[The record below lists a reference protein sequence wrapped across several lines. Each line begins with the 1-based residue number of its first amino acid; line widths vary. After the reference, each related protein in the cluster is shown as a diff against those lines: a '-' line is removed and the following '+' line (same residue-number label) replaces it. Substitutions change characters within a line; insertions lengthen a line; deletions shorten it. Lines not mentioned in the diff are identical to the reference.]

1 MKRQG
6 MDTVERKGVRA
17 APQGWR
23 GGLRNIG
30 PGVVLS
36 GSVVGSGELLVTTRM
51 GAEVGFVFLWGVI
64 VACLIKF
71 FIQIELGR
79 QCILHNSTTIQLLDR
94 VFGFRL
100 RNTSW
105 VVWICVLGY
114 FSVTI
119 AVIGIL
125 GSVAGLMVTVFPG
138 LSYQVWAVLVFL
150 LMSLLLYRGLYQDL
164 EKIVL
169 GLVATF
175 SLTVVGAVL
184 IMQGTPYAISGAD
197 LLSGFR
203 FTLPAEGAFV
213 ALAVMGSV
221 GATAVELFMYPYWV
235 REKGYP
241 DFVGPREDTPQWRER
256 YRGWMRVLSTDVL
269 VCTSIALIITCAYYL
284 LGAAILKD
292 LSVLPKGMK
301 VMEQVSLICTES
313 VGDWAYYLFMFGGFC
328 TLFSTL
334 LVFTASSGRI
344 GVDFLRQ
351 VGVSSLN
358 SEGARRQLLRVLQV
372 AFPFTWLCFILVKS
386 DAPLALVLLGANA
399 NNLLLIPLAY
409 GVLHLAMRTVTKE
422 RMPPWTELAL
432 LLTIW
437 VIISFTLSNLYLV
450 WSNGSH

>member
-1 MKRQG
+1 M
-6 MDTVERKGVRA
+6 
-17 APQGWR
+17 
-23 GGLRNIG
+23 RNIG

-64 VACLIKF
+64 VACLVKF

-79 QCILHNSTTIQLLDR
+79 QCILHNSTTIQVLDR
-94 VFGFRL
+94 VFGLRL

-105 VVWICVLGY
+105 MVWLCVVGY
-114 FSVTI
+114 FSVMI

-138 LSYQVWAVLVFL
+138 LSYQVWAVLIFL

-164 EKIVL
+164 EKIVVA
-169 GLVATF
+169 LVATF

-184 IMQGTPYAISGAD
+184 VMQGTPYAISGAD
-197 LLSGFR
+197 LLSGLR
-203 FTLPAEGAFV
+203 LELPPEGAFV

-221 GATAVELFMYPYWV
+221 GATAVELFMYPYWI

-241 DFVGPREDTPQWRER
+241 DFVGPREDTSQWRER
-256 YRGWMRVLSTDVL
+256 YRGWMRVLFTDVL
-269 VCTSIALIITCAYYL
+269 VCTSIALVITCAYYL
-284 LGAAILKD
+284 LGASILKD

-313 VGDWAYYLFMFGGFC
+313 VGGWAYYLFMFGGFC

-351 VGVSSLN
+351 VGVSAL
-358 SEGARRQLLRVLQV
+358 EGEEARRRLLRVLQI

-422 RMPPWTELAL
+422 RMQPLIELAL
-432 LLTIW
+432 LFTIW
-437 VIISFTLSNLYLV
+437 VIISFTFSNLFLA
-450 WSNGSH
+450 WSDGTH